1 MAIIARIREKGKTL
15 LDRIPEGILTA
26 LVVIL
31 AVCGAFGLG
40 VLAGR
45 ADRGGDI
52 SFEQAPLVQKDFA
65 TASVASAPLGEAEEG
80 VESNPAI
87 SVGGQYVASKKGT
100 KYHFPWCP
108 GAKAMSEENKIWF
121 STQEEAEKAG
131 YTKAANCKGL

>member
-15 LDRIPEGILTA
+15 LDRIPEGVLTA

-52 SFEQAPLVQKDFA
+52 SFEQAPLIEKNSV
-65 TASVASAPLGEAEEG
+65 TASLSQVPLPEAENTKASA
-80 VESNPAI
+80 PAI
-87 SVGGQYVASKKGT
+87 SVGGQYVGSKKGT